1 MGAPSGRGGR
11 GGSGDTTR
19 PEKPPVGKV
28 WTSKA
33 IQELLKQHEQ
43 DAAKATKPSKLPR
56 LLLSF
61 SEETIAML
69 EMVDTVT
76 LEFDTDPD
84 MIAQYVESELEEKR
98 KK

>member
-1 MGAPSGRGGR
+1 M
-11 GGSGDTTR
+11 
-19 PEKPPVGKV
+19 
-28 WTSKA
+28 
-33 IQELLKQHEQ
+33 KQHEQ

-56 LLLSF
+56 LLLHF
-61 SEETIAML
+61 TEETIAVL
-69 EMVDTVT
+69 EMVET

>member
-1 MGAPSGRGGR
+1 
-11 GGSGDTTR
+11 
-19 PEKPPVGKV
+19 
-28 WTSKA
+28 
-33 IQELLKQHEQ
+33 
-43 DAAKATKPSKLPR
+43 
-56 LLLSF
+56 
-61 SEETIAML
+61 ML